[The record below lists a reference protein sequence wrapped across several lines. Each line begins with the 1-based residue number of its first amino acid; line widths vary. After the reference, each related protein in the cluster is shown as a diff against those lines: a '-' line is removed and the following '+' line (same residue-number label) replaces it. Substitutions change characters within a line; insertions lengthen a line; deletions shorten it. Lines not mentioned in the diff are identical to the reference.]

1 MKFKIYQQRADWIL
15 VVLTQSQ
22 NKRSTRSLNSTL
34 LSFERKL
41 ESAQIF
47 L

>member
-22 NKRSTRSLNSTL
+22 NKRSSLNSTL